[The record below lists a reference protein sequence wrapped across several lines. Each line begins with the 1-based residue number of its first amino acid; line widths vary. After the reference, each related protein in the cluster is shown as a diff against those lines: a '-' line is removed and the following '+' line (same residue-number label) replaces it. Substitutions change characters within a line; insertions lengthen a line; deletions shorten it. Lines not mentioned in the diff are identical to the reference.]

1 MVMPMK
7 LTQQTNML
15 EKVKDCIVDGCL
27 LYDGLAGTLALGIAL
42 SIFLTYGGIVLT

>member
-1 MVMPMK
+1 MK

-15 EKVKDCIVDGCL
+15 EKVKDCIIDGCL